1 MNKNLK
7 IALDVKGDLQF
18 KYELDL
24 QKKGYTI
31 NSLDMKDPSKRDRF
45 NPFVY
50 ISDQDL
56 NRMIENILS
65 TDNGHDG
72 R

>member
-7 IALDVKGDLQF
+7 IELDVKGDLQS

>member
-18 KYELDL
+18 NELDL

-31 NSLDMKDPSKRDRF
+31 NSLDMKDPSKSDRF

-50 ISDQDL
+50 ISDQDR
-56 NRMIENILS
+56 NRMVENIVP

>member
-18 KYELDL
+18 NGVDL

-31 NSLDMKDPSKRDRF
+31 KSLNMKDPSKSDRF